1 MAKILTCLRNLFL
14 GHNIGEIECHL
25 VQESHVRCGE
35 GELYRVRIQSLDAT
49 HARRR
54 SCNELLGA
62 LDSCEETRSGA
73 GGLGVKHARQGEDHI
88 TGGEIPRWWC
98 LYPFEKRT

>member
-73 GGLGVKHARQGEDHI
+73 GGLGVKHARQGVDHI
-88 TGGEIPRWWC
+88 IGGGFAAVAEIYP
-98 LYPFEKRT
+98 LYKV